1 MTCSHECYYDASW
14 KMKKYYRRRDSK
26 DWWMLKILDLYLGQG
41 VLMKVLLFGSGTV
54 ILARKSFL
62 HPHSPSN
69 EMCLILEPAVKIE
82 GSQDRERYEGLRD
95 IAGGC

>member
-1 MTCSHECYYDASW
+1 MTGTRRYDLLMLIPLWSVLLL
-14 KMKKYYRRRDSK
+14 
-26 DWWMLKILDLYLGQG
+26 MLKILDLYLGQG

-69 EMCLILEPAVKIE
+69 EMCLILESAVKIE
-82 GSQDRERYEGLRD
+82 GSQNRERYEGLRD
-95 IAGGC
+95 TAGGC